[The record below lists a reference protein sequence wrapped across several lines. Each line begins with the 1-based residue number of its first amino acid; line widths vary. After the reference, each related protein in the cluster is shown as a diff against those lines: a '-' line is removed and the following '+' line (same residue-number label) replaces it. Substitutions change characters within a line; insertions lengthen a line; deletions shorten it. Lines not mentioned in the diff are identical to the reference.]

1 MLKFYVPLCWLF
13 YLCVLQL
20 TMFALKL
27 PLTQQNENKHQLG
40 LRGEWGIRLN
50 FLMVKL
56 RVDDLGEIMRSNN
69 KKFLMKKGKVNWL
82 REWVV
87 NGGVQH
93 DFFVWALVHNNGKW
107 EEYYIFFVSWI
118 YYSTLRNENK
128 AHTAAYWRHHQLV
141 KNTHNC
147 ID

>member
-1 MLKFYVPLCWLF
+1 MSDEPFSFLVTP
-13 YLCVLQL
+13 V
-20 TMFALKL
+20 LKL

-40 LRGEWGIRLN
+40 LRGEWGIWLN
-50 FLMVKL
+50 FLMVKV

-69 KKFLMKKGKVNWL
+69 KIFLMKKGKVNWL

-93 DFFVWALVHNNGKW
+93 DFFAMSFSAQQW
-107 EEYYIFFVSWI
+107 EMTRIPDFFVSWI

-128 AHTAAYWRHHQLV
+128 THTAAYWRHHQLV